1 MIDITSYNE
10 TTKDLNIYDTQ
21 APKAGNILSVQIGS
35 LEYAKDLGIDMNYF
49 LSDDF
54 RFQNESFKSYIIEVL
69 ANRGVN
75 VANIESVINTLFT
88 QLNIGVSPSETSTG
102 LIS

>member
-1 MIDITSYNE
+1 MIDITSYNSV
-10 TTKDLNIYDTQ
+10 TKDLNIFDTQ

-49 LSDDF
+49 LSDQF

-88 QLNIGVSPSETSTG
+88 QLNIGVSQSETSSG